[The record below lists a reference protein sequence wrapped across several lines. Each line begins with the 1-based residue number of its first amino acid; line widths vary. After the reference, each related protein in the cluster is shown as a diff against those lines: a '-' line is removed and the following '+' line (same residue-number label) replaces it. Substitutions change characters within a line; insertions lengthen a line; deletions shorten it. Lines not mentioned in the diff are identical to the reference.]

1 MKLIQC
7 LWRIAMHSIKYWII
21 DRSYDFYWWIKDRPF
36 TRCWRGFKD
45 RIDVVLFCLMLLIV
59 GIYSPRSF
67 RKLIIDSI
75 NNKK

>member
-1 MKLIQC
+1 MKLMQC
-7 LWRIAMHSIKYWII
+7 LWRISMHLIKYWII
-21 DRSYDFYWWIKDRPF
+21 DRSYDVYWWIKDRPF
-36 TRCWRGFKD
+36 SKFWHGFKD
-45 RIDVVLFCLMLLIV
+45 RLDAVVFCLILLAV